1 MSTNAPTSSAAK
13 QFQTSIPLT
22 DMLYMDTD
30 MELTKKTTILF
41 PPDLFDQLS
50 QLADKKGSSVGELVR
65 EACRTQYRLQSKA
78 DRLAIVAEMASLSLP
93 VDTPAEMKRQSI
105 PDLKPLP

>member
-1 MSTNAPTSSAAK
+1 
-13 QFQTSIPLT
+13 
-22 DMLYMDTD
+22 MLYMDTD

-65 EACRTQYRLQSKA
+65 DACRAQYRLQSKA
-78 DRLAIVAEMASLSLP
+78 DRLALVAEMASMSLP
-93 VDTPAEMKRQSI
+93 VSTPEQMKRESI